1 MQPINK
7 QPMETPANNFYGVN
21 VNNKQAVEEEFE
33 ILRKRHKIVT
43 IIVIISLLVVGF
55 FIYDYIR
62 VTELGGKPIFVIE
75 EKSYERDQKNKN
87 SRCDLNKVN
96 YRRGI
101 HKGRVC
107 LINNTDK

>member
-33 ILRKRHKIVT
+33 RLRKRHKTVT
-43 IIVIISLLVVGF
+43 VIVIISLLVLGF

-62 VTELGGKPIFVIE
+62 VTELDGKPIFVIE
-75 EKSYERDQKNKN
+75 EKVEEEY
-87 SRCDLNKVN
+87 V
-96 YRRGI
+96 
-101 HKGRVC
+101 V
-107 LINNTDK
+107 